1 MTMTEKISK
10 IQIRAGVFA
19 AINVLCS
26 PTEKYKVPLDEII
39 KKLSEIEDKDFLA
52 RLLIKEFIS
61 TNDTQR
67 ASVISLILI
76 KCIPVDILEKN
87 LWSNLALKTV
97 SDEKKYQLVEILKSM
112 GKFIEYDK
120 YLEYFDEPQTV
131 IDLDTQKLLKSA
143 MLNPEAQIDFLD
155 FMETLPKSDKKL
167 LINSMVEDYSKDDL
181 ANIIGPIILYE
192 TDEEILEPVINEL
205 INSKSALAYYPLTK
219 FCDISKNEDLKR
231 LAQKGL
237 KELQLAGINEQT
249 AKEFYDEK
257 FSDSIQ
263 YMCYS
268 SMLDGNGNQGLL
280 FSRIRVDNSI
290 QVFCVVINDLKGI
303 IDCFGFNTL
312 SNMEFSLI
320 VQKFG
325 GKGQSHVV
333 SFESALLWVD
343 EAEKLSVKKDFRL
356 PYEYV
361 CWKEILF
368 DVNPYGYS
376 SDEIIHG
383 VLNILPNAYCDLDRL
398 YATTY
403 LDKLFF
409 TKDDSEKFNKFMLDI
424 DEKIA
429 NSDSINLN
437 EIENII
443 QNEVKNIF
451 DETATNLFKGRLL
464 KIAFILMSNSDGNT
478 ASEIYELTNNKNL
491 LNEFFVEV
499 LKKSIFVYYEQEF
512 KSRFSDNADN
522 IFVKK
527 FQKPAS
533 KLDNSKLQSLL
544 EQILA
549 DWGRDG

>member
-192 TDEEILEPVINEL
+192 TDEEILESVINEL

-257 FSDSIQ
+257 FSDSMQ

-325 GKGQSHVV
+325 GKGQPHVV

-343 EAEKLSVKKDFRL
+343 EAEKLSVKKGFRL

-383 VLNILPNAYCDLDRL
+383 VLNILPNANCDLDRL

-512 KSRFSDNADN
+512 KSRFNDNADN

-527 FQKPAS
+527 FQKSAS
-533 KLDNSKLQSLL
+533 KLDNSKLQNLL